1 MCSGRESKPSRAEN
15 ERRLPLEPVQSWMN
29 DGLSVALLFETAA
42 NARSQF
48 RRCTS
53 TRRFLAACSGVLAFG
68 VYTAEPDTIPT
79 VPRACPAP
87 NSASTMSTAVAT
99 TRMIG
104 KINFIGSLRPRN
116 AVLDARHERGFPQ
129 RPALCAARGAG
140 VQGKSPGN
148 LYQSV
153 ISPTSAPATAQG
165 LRRTP
170 PYGRVARHPS
180 TTR

>member
-1 MCSGRESKPSRAEN
+1 MCRGRESKPSSDEKD
-15 ERRLPLEPVQSWMN
+15 RRLPLDPVHSWMN
-29 DGLSVALLFETAA
+29 DCLSTVLIFAIAA
-42 NARSQF
+42 NARSQL

-116 AVLDARHERGFPQ
+116 AVLDARHERVLPQ

-140 VQGKSPGN
+140 VQERSPGN

-153 ISPTSAPATAQG
+153 ISPTSTPATGQG

-180 TTR
+180 TMR